1 MAKRKLPEI
10 DPFGYLPLRYED
22 RRMYAAV
29 WQFRKGEKV
38 LFRGYPEKIGEE
50 ETWTGR
56 KMLVVSMTGFGGIF
70 VVKYYHYTEWHLR
83 RFQKCGYVSMWG
95 APKKEKGVWTFYQPS
110 FPDEIGR
117 ICPVYK
123 TPSGIGQRRF
133 RNHVWGI
140 ARKEMSTIEDEVS
153 TEVLARRGFP
163 TIREAL
169 QCIHRPHEIPD
180 SQPFLRLAY
189 REVFELKKRIAGVER
204 PAAPVIEADI
214 LPFIE
219 SLPFDLTEDQ
229 VKAVEEIL
237 RDMSTGIAMRRI
249 LVGDVSSGKTVVS
262 QAAAY
267 ACMSCGYRTL
277 VLTPSTVLAR
287 QHYEKFSQLFG
298 EKNVGLCTGREK
310 TGDAR
315 IIIGTHALL
324 NRKFK
329 DVGLVVIDEQHRFGV
344 SQRTQIAL
352 GAHALQLTA
361 TPIPRTVSLI
371 YQGAIDIST
380 LHSLPFKRDVMT
392 RVVSKSHSTE
402 ILSHIREVIGQG
414 GKALVVYPLV
424 DDEKGEYKSVESS
437 REYWEKAFPGETLFV
452 HGKTEGKEE
461 IVSEFRTSTEKRIL
475 VATSLIE
482 TGIDIPEASILVVSG
497 AECFGL
503 AALHQL
509 RGRIGRRGNRS
520 FCYFMF
526 KNPEAQERL
535 RLLETVNNGF
545 ELAERDTDSR
555 GWGDTFG
562 RDQSGNMFK
571 LPGVSI
577 YKKVIDMVMEDL
589 RSESAASN
597 ISTGGDEENV
607 QQSHPDRKSHEG
619 PRSPLHTPGDAR
631 VQLQDRRYHETQER
645 RRVQG

>member
-1 MAKRKLPEI
+1 MAKRRLPDI

-22 RRMYAAV
+22 RRKHV
-29 WQFRKGEKV
+29 PVEQFRKGEKV
-38 LFRGYPEKIGEE
+38 LFRGYPDEMGEE
-50 ETWTGR
+50 ETWTGK
-56 KMLVVSMTGFGGIF
+56 KMLVVSMRGDGGNF
-70 VVKYYHYTEWHLR
+70 LVKFFHFTDWHLR
-83 RFQKCGYVSMWG
+83 RFQRGGQISMWG
-95 APKKEKGVWTFYQPS
+95 APKKEKNFWTFYQPA

-117 ICPVYK
+117 ICPIYK
-123 TPSGIGQRRF
+123 TPGGIGQKRF
-133 RNHVWGI
+133 RDHIWKA
-140 ARKEMSTIEDEVS
+140 ARDGMSAIEDEVPA
-153 TEVLARRGFP
+153 EVLARRDFP
-163 TIREAL
+163 TIADTL
-169 QCIHRPHEIPD
+169 QQIHRPYQIPD
-180 SQPFLRLAY
+180 TRPFLRLAY
-189 REVFELKKRIAGVER
+189 REVFELKKRLAGVRKPE
-204 PAAPVIEADI
+204 APIIEADI
-214 LPFIE
+214 RPFIGMLPFE
-219 SLPFDLTEDQ
+219 LTDDQ
-229 VKAVEEIL
+229 VKAIGEIL
-237 RDMSTGIAMRRI
+237 DDMSTGTAMRRI

-277 VLTPSTVLAR
+277 VLTPSTVLAQ

-298 EKNVGLCTGREK
+298 EEKIGLCTGREK
-310 TGDAR
+310 TGEAR

-329 DVGLVVIDEQHRFGV
+329 DVGLVIIDEQHRFGV

-380 LHSLPFKRDVMT
+380 LNSLPFKREVVT
-392 RVVSKSHSTE
+392 RVVSKSHTRE
-402 ILSHIREVIGQG
+402 ILSHIREVIGDG

-437 REYWEKAFPGETLFV
+437 KEYWETTFPDETLFV
-452 HGKTEGKEE
+452 HGKTDGKEE
-461 IVSEFRTSTEKRIL
+461 IVSQFRTSTEKRIL

-482 TGIDIPEASILVVSG
+482 TGIDIPEASILIVSG

-526 KNPEAQERL
+526 KNPEAEERL
-535 RLLETVNNGF
+535 KLLETVHDGF
-545 ELAERDTDSR
+545 ELAEKDTDSR
-555 GWGDTFG
+555 GWGDIFG

-571 LPGVSI
+571 LPSVGI
-577 YKKVIDMVMEDL
+577 YRKVVDMVIEDL
-589 RSESAASN
+589 QSEM
-597 ISTGGDEENV
+597 V
-607 QQSHPDRKSHEG
+607 VK
-619 PRSPLHTPGDAR
+619 
-631 VQLQDRRYHETQER
+631 
-645 RRVQG
+645 

>member
-1 MAKRKLPEI
+1 MAKRRLPDI

-22 RRMYAAV
+22 RRKHV
-29 WQFRKGEKV
+29 SVGQFKKGEKV
-38 LFRGYPEKIGEE
+38 LFRGYPDKIGEE
-50 ETWTGR
+50 ETWTGK
-56 KMLVVSMTGFGGIF
+56 KMLVVSMTGDGGNF
-70 VVKYYHYTEWHLR
+70 LVKYFHFTDWHLR
-83 RFQKCGYVSMWG
+83 RFERGGYISMWG
-95 APKKEKGVWTFYQPS
+95 APKKEKDVWIFYQPG
-110 FPDEIGR
+110 FPDEIGL
-117 ICPVYK
+117 ICPIYK
-123 TPSGIGQRRF
+123 TPSGVGQKRF
-133 RNHVWGI
+133 RDHIWVA
-140 ARKEMSTIEDEVS
+140 ARRGMSEIEDEVPD
-153 TEVLARRGFP
+153 EVLARRDFP

-169 QCIHRPHEIPD
+169 RQIHRPYQIPD
-180 SQPFLRLAY
+180 ARPFLRLAY
-189 REVFELKKRIAGVER
+189 REVFELKRRLAGVR
-204 PAAPVIEADI
+204 KPSAPIIEVDI

-219 SLPFDLTEDQ
+219 RLPFELTGDQ
-229 VKAVEEIL
+229 MKTIGEIL
-237 RDMSTGIAMRRI
+237 EDMATGTAMRRI

-298 EKNVGLCTGREK
+298 EEQVGLCTGREK
-310 TGDAR
+310 TGEAM

-324 NRKFK
+324 KGKFD

-361 TPIPRTVSLI
+361 TPIPRTISLI

-380 LHSLPFKRDVMT
+380 LKTPPFKRDVIT
-392 RVVSKSHSTE
+392 KVVSQCHTRE
-402 ILSHIREVIGQG
+402 ILSHIKDVIGNG

-424 DDEKGEYKSVESS
+424 DDDKGKYKSVESS
-437 REYWEKAFPGETLFV
+437 KEFWERTYPGKTLFV
-452 HGKTEGKEE
+452 HGRTDGKEE
-461 IVSEFRTSTEKRIL
+461 FVSEFRTSMEKRIL

-482 TGIDIPEASILVVSG
+482 TGIDIPEASILVVAG

-503 AALHQL
+503 ATLHQL

-526 KNPEAQERL
+526 KDPEAEERL
-535 RLLETVNNGF
+535 KLLETVHDGF

-562 RDQSGNMFK
+562 REQSGNMFK
-571 LPGVSI
+571 LPSVSI
-577 YKKVIDMVMEDL
+577 YKKVVDMVIEDL
-589 RSESAASN
+589 WSEMVA
-597 ISTGGDEENV
+597 
-607 QQSHPDRKSHEG
+607 K
-619 PRSPLHTPGDAR
+619 
-631 VQLQDRRYHETQER
+631 
-645 RRVQG
+645 